1 MAEAVASVALETL
14 RDLLIEEAKVLFGVG
29 DQVDDVRRQLNTM
42 HSLLKDAS
50 KRQDMDKSETI
61 RNWVSQLRD
70 LATEAEIIL
79 ERYAVEVM
87 SRRKAKKLKQKLKRF
102 TCILSEGLST
112 YEIGK
117 ETEKIRS
124 RMTDLTKQLE
134 SISSEWESSSSS
146 VDDTDWSR
154 KTFGHGVEQYFV
166 GMKKERQL
174 LESLLTNDDHSSNQ
188 VISVCGMGG
197 LGKTSLARKVF
208 QGEAV
213 QRWFEARA
221 WLCISQQFQPR
232 TIFQGL
238 LKQLLPHENVEQHDD
253 ELVRRLYDAQKEKKC
268 LVILDDIWK
277 VEDWNSLRN
286 AFPIGES
293 GSRSLLTTRNQNIA
307 STGYVHR
314 LECLS
319 EDEGW
324 ELLQKIALPNN
335 YSQG

>member
-14 RDLLIEEAKVLFGVG
+14 RDLLIEGVKVLSGVG

-50 KRQDMDKSETI
+50 KRQDTDNSETI

-70 LATEAEIIL
+70 LATQAEIIL
-79 ERYAVEVM
+79 ERYAVEVL

-134 SISSEWESSSSS
+134 SISSKWDSSSSS
-146 VDDTDWSR
+146 ADDTDWLR

-188 VISVCGMGG
+188 VISIC
-197 LGKTSLARKVF
+197 
-208 QGEAV
+208 
-213 QRWFEARA
+213 
-221 WLCISQQFQPR
+221 
-232 TIFQGL
+232 
-238 LKQLLPHENVEQHDD
+238 
-253 ELVRRLYDAQKEKKC
+253 
-268 LVILDDIWK
+268 
-277 VEDWNSLRN
+277 
-286 AFPIGES
+286 
-293 GSRSLLTTRNQNIA
+293 
-307 STGYVHR
+307 
-314 LECLS
+314 
-319 EDEGW
+319 GW
-324 ELLQKIALPNN
+324 EVWERLLWLGRFTKGRLCRDASKHVLGSVLANN
-335 YSQG
+335 SNRQLFLKGY

>member
-1 MAEAVASVALETL
+1 MAEAVASIALETLQDLLIQEVKVLRGVGSQIDDVLVDRQLDPAILSGKIVKMAEAVASVALETL
-14 RDLLIEEAKVLFGVG
+14 RDLLTEE
-29 DQVDDVRRQLNTM
+29 
-42 HSLLKDAS
+42 DAR
-50 KRQDMDKSETI
+50 KRQDTDNSETI
-61 RNWVSQLRD
+61 RNWVRELED
-70 LATEAEIIL
+70 LATQAEIIL
-79 ERYAVEVM
+79 E
-87 SRRKAKKLKQKLKRF
+87 
-102 TCILSEGLST
+102 
-112 YEIGK
+112 
-117 ETEKIRS
+117 
-124 RMTDLTKQLE
+124 
-134 SISSEWESSSSS
+134 
-146 VDDTDWSR
+146 R

-197 LGKTSLARKVF
+197 LGKTSLVRKVY
-208 QGEAV
+208 QGV
-213 QRWFEARA
+213 QRWFEAHA
-221 WLCISQQFQPR
+221 WICISQQFQRR
-232 TIFQGL
+232 TILKGL
-238 LKQLLPHENVEQHDD
+238 LNQLLPNENVEQHDDD

-277 VEDWNSLRN
+277 VEDWNSLRH

-293 GSRSLLTTRNQNIA
+293 GSRILLTTRNQNIA
-307 STGYVHR
+307 STEYVHR